1 MAETACFGV
10 SLKRDKPPSDDEKK
24 SDSLKS
30 EVKEKVA
37 AVANENVAVVTST
50 TAPSIRQI
58 ELS

>member
-10 SLKRDKPPSDDEKK
+10 NLKRNTPPADDEKK
-24 SDSLKS
+24 SDSAKS

-37 AVANENVAVVTST
+37 TVATETAVVTST

>member
-24 SDSLKS
+24 SDSAKS

-37 AVANENVAVVTST
+37 TVATEAAVVTST